1 MAVQGPPLILPV
13 FSDYW
18 QKCYNFP
25 KESVKW
31 HSSRLQKLVMLKQ
44 LYFMGKEKKKRLLP
58 DFKTL
63 LQTMQVSKMVCKYW
77 ELCCIIC
84 DVLNF
89 MYLIFWGELLT
100 VLTPAMYFA

>member
-18 QKCYNFP
+18 QRRYNFP

-44 LYFMGKEKKKRLLP
+44 LYFMGKQKKKKASAKFQNLVTNNVG
-58 DFKTL
+58 FKNG
-63 LQTMQVSKMVCKYW
+63 M
-77 ELCCIIC
+77 
-84 DVLNF
+84 
-89 MYLIFWGELLT
+89 
-100 VLTPAMYFA
+100 